1 MKKASNMNIL
11 NVVVDQKT
19 SIETLMLQH
28 GFFGYAAR
36 VNGRLRELNFVCEG
50 NLDIEFL
57 DLSHDEVMRM
67 YETTLRY
74 LISKVIYDIDTSY
87 HITFNYSFSRAIYL
101 EVKGLK
107 TSKASFLED
116 VLHRL
121 NTLIEQ
127 KIPITRQTMS
137 KEEAVKIYESMGKH
151 DKIDIYPFRL
161 ESESHVYT
169 CGSYINYLYG
179 YMLPNTSYVNQYN
192 LFSFQN
198 GFMIQ
203 YPRAEYDGL
212 IPPFEFEDKYKNALK
227 HASKWHQLIEGEKIH
242 HINTYAMSKEK
253 AVTLIQMS
261 ESRHTAMLYEVA
273 EDIRMRYHKLK
284 LISIAGPSSS
294 GKTTFAKRLRI
305 ELIARGLH
313 PVMIS
318 LDDYYVSSNQIKH
331 FVDGKPDLEHIEALD
346 LKLFNQ
352 HLKALIEGETVTL
365 PHFDFMTKT
374 RKNGDS
380 LTLKPNEVILIEG
393 IHGLNPRLTESLQ
406 KTQMYQIYIGL
417 QSQLHIDSE
426 SPIRISDIRLLRRIV
441 RDIVYRDT
449 PAEKTFD
456 MWTSVRQ
463 GEFKW
468 IYPYQK
474 FADYVFNSALTYE
487 IAILKKHALKHLK
500 DIKETSPFY
509 MKANYLIK
517 FLKYTVDMEDDLV
530 PNQSL
535 LREFIGGSVF

>member
-1 MKKASNMNIL
+1 MHIL
-11 NVVVDQKT
+11 NLDLKDKT
-19 SIETLMLQH
+19 KIETLMIEH
-28 GFFGYAAR
+28 GLFGYAAR
-36 VNGRLRELNFVCEG
+36 VNGRLRELNYVCDG
-50 NLDIEFL
+50 KVDIEFL

-74 LISKVIYDIDTSY
+74 LISKVMYDINPNY
-87 HITFNYSFSRAIYL
+87 QITFNYSFSRAIYL
-101 EVKGLK
+101 EVEGLNENK
-107 TSKASFLED
+107 DIFLKD
-116 VLHRL
+116 VINRL
-121 NTLIEQ
+121 DTLIKQ
-127 KIPITRQTMS
+127 SVPIIRETIT
-137 KEEAVKIYESMGKH
+137 KEDAIKIYESMGKK

-161 ESESHVYT
+161 EKESHVYT
-169 CGSYINYLYG
+169 CGSYTNYLYG
-179 YMLPNTSYVNQYN
+179 YMLSNTYYIKAYN
-192 LFSFQN
+192 IFSFQK

-203 YPRAEYDGL
+203 YPRAEFEGV
-212 IPPFEFEDKYKNALK
+212 IPPFEYEEKYKQALK

-242 HINTYAMSKEK
+242 HINSYATSREK

-261 ESRHTAMLYEVA
+261 ESRHQAMLYEVS
-273 EDIRMRYHKLK
+273 EDIRSRYSDLK

-318 LDDYYVSSNQIKH
+318 LDDYYVSSDKIIH

-346 LKLFNQ
+346 LKLFNT
-352 HLKALIEGETVTL
+352 HLTELIEGKTVTL

-374 RKNGDS
+374 RKNGPT

-393 IHGLNPRLTESLQ
+393 IHALNPRLTESLL
-406 KTQMYQIYIGL
+406 KSQMYQIYIGL

-456 MWTSVRQ
+456 MWTSVRH

-468 IYPYQK
+468 IYPFQK
-474 FADYVFNSALTYE
+474 HADYVFNSALTYE

-517 FLKYTVDMEDDLV
+517 FLKYTVDMDDDLV
-530 PNQSL
+530 PNHSL

>member
-1 MKKASNMNIL
+1 MHIL
-11 NVVVDQKT
+11 NLNLKEKT
-19 SIETLMLQH
+19 KIETLMIEH
-28 GFFGYAAR
+28 GLFGYAAK
-36 VNGRLRELNFVCEG
+36 VNGRLRELNYVCDG
-50 NLDIEFL
+50 NVDIEFL

-74 LISKVIYDIDTSY
+74 LISKVIYEINPSY
-87 HITFNYSFSRAIYL
+87 QITFNYSFSRAIYL
-101 EVKGLK
+101 EVEGLNE
-107 TSKASFLED
+107 SKEVFLND
-116 VLHRL
+116 VLKRL
-121 NTLIEQ
+121 TLLIEQ
-127 KIPITRQTMS
+127 KLPIIRKTIT
-137 KEEAVKIYESMGKH
+137 KEDAIKMYTSMGKL
-151 DKIDIYPFRL
+151 DKINIYPFRKEL
-161 ESESHVYT
+161 ESHVYQ
-169 CGSYINYLYG
+169 CGSYTNYLYG
-179 YMLPNTSYVNQYN
+179 YMLSNTSYMKAYQI
-192 LFSFQN
+192 FIFQK

-203 YPRAEYDGL
+203 YPRAEFKGF
-212 IPPFEFEDKYKNALK
+212 IPPFEYEDKYKQALK

-242 HINTYAMSKEK
+242 HINSYATSKEK

-261 ESRHTAMLYEVA
+261 ESRHQAMLYEVS
-273 EDIRMRYHKLK
+273 EDIRNKYHTLK

-318 LDDYYVSSNQIKH
+318 LDDYYVSSDQIIH
-331 FVDGKPDLEHIEALD
+331 FIDGKPDLEHIEALD
-346 LKLFNQ
+346 LKLFNT
-352 HLKALIEGETVTL
+352 HLTNLIEGKTVTL

-374 RKNGDS
+374 RKDGPT

-393 IHGLNPRLTESLQ
+393 IHALNPRLTEALS
-406 KTQMYQIYIGL
+406 KSQMYQIYIGL

-426 SPIRISDIRLLRRIV
+426 TPIRISDIRLLRRIV
-441 RDIVYRDT
+441 RDIVFRDT

-456 MWTSVRQ
+456 MWTSVRH

-474 FADYVFNSALTYE
+474 YADYVFNSALTYE

-500 DIKETSPFY
+500 DIKDTSPYY

-517 FLKYTVDMEDDLV
+517 FLKYTVDMDDDLV

>member
-1 MKKASNMNIL
+1 MHIL
-11 NVVVDQKT
+11 NLDLKDKT
-19 SIETLMLQH
+19 KIETLMIEH

-36 VNGRLRELNFVCEG
+36 VNGRLRELNYVCDG
-50 NLDIEFL
+50 KVDIEFL

-74 LISKVIYDIDTSY
+74 LISKVMYDINPNY
-87 HITFNYSFSRAIYL
+87 QITFNYSFSRAIYL
-101 EVKGLK
+101 EVEGLK
-107 TSKASFLED
+107 ENKDIFLKD
-116 VLHRL
+116 VINRL
-121 NTLIEQ
+121 DTLIKQ
-127 KIPITRQTMS
+127 SVPIIRETIT
-137 KEEAVKIYESMGKH
+137 KEDAIKIYESMGKK

-161 ESESHVYT
+161 EKESHVYT
-169 CGSYINYLYG
+169 CGSYTNYLYG
-179 YMLPNTSYVNQYN
+179 YMLSNTSYIKAYN
-192 LFSFQN
+192 IFSFQK

-203 YPRAEYDGL
+203 YPRAEFEGV
-212 IPPFEFEDKYKNALK
+212 IPPFEYEEKYKQALK

-242 HINTYAMSKEK
+242 HINSYATSREK

-261 ESRHTAMLYEVA
+261 ESRHQAMLYEVS
-273 EDIRMRYHKLK
+273 EDIRSRYSDLK

-318 LDDYYVSSNQIKH
+318 LDDYYVSSDKIIH

-346 LKLFNQ
+346 LKLFNT
-352 HLKALIEGETVTL
+352 HLTELIEGKTVTL

-374 RKNGDS
+374 RKNGPT

-393 IHGLNPRLTESLQ
+393 IHALNPRLTESLL
-406 KTQMYQIYIGL
+406 KSQMYQIYIGL

-456 MWTSVRQ
+456 MWTSVRH

-468 IYPYQK
+468 IYPFQK
-474 FADYVFNSALTYE
+474 HADYVFNSALTYE

-517 FLKYTVDMEDDLV
+517 FLKYTVDMDDDLV
-530 PNQSL
+530 PNHSL

>member
-1 MKKASNMNIL
+1 MHIL
-11 NVVVDQKT
+11 NLDLKDKT
-19 SIETLMLQH
+19 KIETLMIEH

-36 VNGRLRELNFVCEG
+36 VNGRLRELNYVCDG
-50 NLDIEFL
+50 KVDIEFL

-74 LISKVIYDIDTSY
+74 LISKVMYDINPNY
-87 HITFNYSFSRAIYL
+87 QITFNYSFSRAIYL
-101 EVKGLK
+101 EVEGLK
-107 TSKASFLED
+107 ENKDIFLKD
-116 VLHRL
+116 VINRL
-121 NTLIEQ
+121 DTLIKQ
-127 KIPITRQTMS
+127 SVPIIRETIT
-137 KEEAVKIYESMGKH
+137 KEDAIKIYESMGKK

-161 ESESHVYT
+161 EKESHVYT
-169 CGSYINYLYG
+169 CGSYTNYLYG
-179 YMLPNTSYVNQYN
+179 YMLSNTSYIKAYN
-192 LFSFQN
+192 IFSFQK

-203 YPRAEYDGL
+203 YPRAEFEGV
-212 IPPFEFEDKYKNALK
+212 IPPFEYEEKYKQALK

-242 HINTYAMSKEK
+242 HINSYATSREK

-261 ESRHTAMLYEVA
+261 ESRHQAMLYEVS
-273 EDIRMRYHKLK
+273 EDIRSRYSDLK

-318 LDDYYVSSNQIKH
+318 LDDYYVSSDKIIH

-346 LKLFNQ
+346 LKLFNT
-352 HLKALIEGETVTL
+352 HLTELIEGKTVTL

-374 RKNGDS
+374 RKNGPT

-393 IHGLNPRLTESLQ
+393 IHALNPRLTDSLS
-406 KTQMYQIYIGL
+406 KSQMYQIYIGL

-456 MWTSVRQ
+456 MWTSVRH

-468 IYPYQK
+468 IYPFQK
-474 FADYVFNSALTYE
+474 HADYVFNSALTYE

-517 FLKYTVDMEDDLV
+517 FLKYTVDMDDDLV
-530 PNQSL
+530 PNHSL